1 MSLVLVALL
10 WLAMVARAYG
20 VSSFSLQV
28 CWLFW
33 PALIAV
39 AVVWWKKRKP
49 KFRVIAAAVIPVAL
63 VFGFTGATAHLN
75 PRLSNAANSFT
86 TLHLELESSGVER
99 FGHLPVRVVAPN
111 ELAGNG
117 ELLVKQQLPKCAN
130 FSLSGNFLMVPPS
143 DKSTATNQFLLRA
156 QGEPEIACKANPLDW
171 IDSAGAAARNNTAQ
185 AVRGIS
191 QDSKALVL
199 GLTDGDTQFLS
210 KPLNAQLKTLSL
222 THLNA
227 VSGAN
232 CAIVVTS
239 VFGLLALVGFGR
251 RSRVLGALVALAA
264 YLVLVGNQPSVIR
277 AAAMACIALFA
288 VATGKRALGLN
299 VLALGV
305 LLLLGIFPNLAV
317 NFGFALSALATWGV
331 IQLAPAVQQKLQAV
345 IPNWLALMVAVSLS
359 AQLACL
365 PVLVLLQTNY
375 SLFSTLANVL
385 VEPAVPII
393 TVLGVVGALVA
404 QIWAPLATPLFWLA
418 SIPAQYLVGVAR
430 YFSSIPASINWP
442 AGALGVALAIALVW
456 AVAQFTL
463 GSGKSRWFALTAVL
477 TIFVGFASAGVS
489 GYFKSSGFASGDWFY
504 VACDVG
510 QGDATVI
517 RSQGHV
523 AVIDAGR
530 EPEPVNACLKR
541 LGVQQIDLLLLTH
554 FDLDHVGGV
563 AGVLDHR
570 QIQQAFF
577 TAFIDDRPGA
587 QATQETVASAG
598 IPIRQVAQGDAGN
611 LGDFQW
617 LVLSPHAGGADALDS
632 NDGSVT
638 MFFHSA
644 RVNIVTL
651 ADLPETG
658 QIRLAKERYA
668 WWRSDY
674 RRQPLIMKVSHHG
687 SADQFPEFIE
697 WLRPQVATVSVG
709 LGNTYGHPTKRTL
722 DLLHHTGALVL
733 RTDLQG
739 ALSLSFA
746 GDRLV
751 WGAAGAK

>member
-1 MSLVLVALL
+1 MALILVGLL
-10 WLAMVARAYG
+10 WMAMAARAFG
-20 VSSFSLQV
+20 LGAAQ
-28 CWLFW
+28 LFW
-33 PALIAV
+33 PVLIAV
-39 AVVWWKKRKP
+39 IVVYWKRRKSS
-49 KFRVIAAAVIPVAL
+49 FRAIAAALIPVAL
-63 VFGFTGATAHLN
+63 VFGVTDATSVQN
-75 PRLSNAANSFT
+75 PRLAEAANQFT
-86 TLHLELESSGVER
+86 TLHLELQSSGSPR
-99 FGHLPVRVVAPN
+99 FGHLPVRVLVPAK
-111 ELAGNG
+111 LAGNG
-117 ELLVKQQLPKCAN
+117 ELLVKQQLPECAS
-130 FSLSGNFLMVPPS
+130 FSMRGNFLMVPPS
-143 DKSTATNQFLLRA
+143 GHSSAMNRFLLRA
-156 QGEPEIACKANPLDW
+156 QGETEIQCRENLLDW
-171 IDSAGAAARNNTAQ
+171 VSSAGTTARNNTAQ
-185 AVRGIS
+185 AVLGIS

-239 VFGLLALVGFGR
+239 VFGLLALIGLGR
-251 RSRVLGALVALAA
+251 RSRALGAFVALAA
-264 YLVLVGNQPSVIR
+264 YLVLVGEQPSVIR

-299 VLALGV
+299 ILALGV
-305 LLLLGIFPNLAV
+305 LLLLGAFPDLAV
-317 NFGFALSALATWGV
+317 NYGFALSALATWGV

-345 IPNWLALMVAVSLS
+345 MPNWLALMVAVSLS

-375 SLFSTLANVL
+375 SVFSTVANVL

-418 SIPAQYLVGVAR
+418 SIPAQYLVGVTR

-442 AGALGVALAIALVW
+442 AGALGVSLAIALVW

-463 GSGKSRWFALTAVL
+463 GAGKTRWLALAAVMA
-477 TIFVGFASAGVS
+477 IFIGFASSGVAS
-489 GYFKSSGFASGDWFY
+489 FFKSSGFASGEWFY

-530 EPEPVNACLKR
+530 EPEPVNSCLTR
-541 LGVQQIDLLLLTH
+541 LGVQQIDLLVLTH

-563 AGVLDHR
+563 AGVIDHR
-570 QIQQAFF
+570 QIKQAFF
-577 TAFIDDRPGA
+577 TSFIDDRPGA
-587 QATQETVASAG
+587 QATQNSVASAG
-598 IPIRQVAQGDAGN
+598 IPIRQVSQGDSGS
-611 LGDFQW
+611 LGEFQW

-658 QIRLAKERYA
+658 QMRLAKERFA
-668 WWRSDY
+668 WWRSEY
-674 RRQPLIMKVSHHG
+674 REQPLILKVSHHG

-722 DLLHHTGALVL
+722 DLLRDTGALVL

-739 ALSLSFA
+739 SLSLSFA

>member
-1 MSLVLVALL
+1 MSLVLVGLL
-10 WLAMVARAYG
+10 WLAMAARAFGLGAY
-20 VSSFSLQV
+20 Q
-28 CWLFW
+28 LFW
-33 PALIAV
+33 PLLLAFAV
-39 AVVWWKKRKP
+39 IWWKGWKPRIRK
-49 KFRVIAAAVIPVAL
+49 VAAAVIPVAL
-63 VFGFTGATAHLN
+63 VFGITGATAHLN
-75 PRLSNAANSFT
+75 PQITESANRFE
-86 TLHLELESSGVER
+86 TLPLELESNGVER
-99 FGHLPVRVVAPN
+99 FGHLPVSVLAPAR
-111 ELAGNG
+111 LAGNG
-117 ELLVKQQLPKCAN
+117 ELLFKQPLPECDS
-130 FSLSGNFLMVPPS
+130 FSVSGDFLMVPPS
-143 DKSTATNQFLLRA
+143 EHSTAQNQFLLRA
-156 QGEPEIACKANPLDW
+156 QGKPHIQCRKSALDW
-171 IDSAGAAARNNTAQ
+171 ISSAGTTARNKTAE
-185 AVRGIS
+185 AVLGIS
-191 QDSKALVL
+191 DDSKALVL

-232 CAIVVTS
+232 CAIVVTA

-251 RSRVLGALVALAA
+251 RIRVFGALFALAA

-277 AAAMACIALFA
+277 AAAMACIALLA
-288 VATGKRALGLN
+288 VSTGRRALGLN
-299 VLALGV
+299 VLGLGV
-305 LLLLGIFPNLAV
+305 LLLLCVFPNLAV

-331 IQLAPAVQQKLQAV
+331 IQLAPAVQEKLQV
-345 IPNWLALMVAVSLS
+345 ILPNWLALMVAVSIS

-375 SLFSTLANVL
+375 SVFSTVANVL

-404 QIWAPLATPLFWLA
+404 QIWVPLATPLFWLA
-418 SIPAQYLVGVAR
+418 SIPAQYLVGITR
-430 YFSSIPASINWP
+430 YFSSIPAYIDWP
-442 AGALGVALAIALVW
+442 AGGLGVTLAIALVW
-456 AVAQFTL
+456 SVAQFTL
-463 GSGKSRWFALTAVL
+463 GHGKSRWFALIAIMA
-477 TIFVGFASAGVS
+477 IFVGFASAGVA
-489 GYFKSSGFASGDWFY
+489 GYFKSSGFASGEWFY

-530 EPEPVNACLKR
+530 DPEPVNSCLRR
-541 LGVQQIDLLLLTH
+541 LGVQQIDLLVLTH

-570 QIQQAFF
+570 QIKQAFF
-577 TAFIDDRPGA
+577 TSFIDDRPGA
-587 QATQETVASAG
+587 QATQDAVAKAG
-598 IPIRQVAQGDAGN
+598 IPVRKVSQGDSGT
-611 LGDFQW
+611 LGEFDW

-638 MFFHSA
+638 MYFHSA
-644 RVNIVTL
+644 RVNIITL

-658 QIRLAKERYA
+658 QLRLANERFT
-668 WWRSDY
+668 WWRSEY

-697 WLRPQVATVSVG
+697 WLKPQVATISVG
-709 LGNTYGHPTKRTL
+709 LGNTYGHPTQRTL
-722 DLLHHTGALVL
+722 NLLRATGSQIL

-739 ALSLSFA
+739 AISLSFA
-746 GDRLV
+746 GNGLV

>member
-1 MSLVLVALL
+1 MAIVLVALL
-10 WLAMVARAYG
+10 WMAMAAREFGLGAA
-20 VSSFSLQV
+20 Q
-28 CWLFW
+28 LFW
-33 PALIAV
+33 PVLIVVAAL
-39 AVVWWKKRKP
+39 WWKKLKP
-49 KFRVIAAAVIPVAL
+49 GFKAMAAALIPVAL
-63 VFGFTGATAHLN
+63 VFGVTEATSIQN
-75 PRLSNAANSFT
+75 PRLAEVANQFT
-86 TLHLELESSGVER
+86 TLQLELQSSGSPR
-99 FGHLPVRVVAPN
+99 FGHLPVRVLAPAK
-111 ELAGNG
+111 LAGNG
-117 ELLVKQQLPKCAN
+117 ELLVKQQLPDCAS
-130 FSLSGNFLMVPPS
+130 FSMRGEFLMVPPS
-143 DKSTATNQFLLRA
+143 GQSTVINQFLLRA
-156 QGEPEIACKANPLDW
+156 QGETKIKCLENVW
-171 IDSAGAAARNNTAQ
+171 FSSAGKAARNNTAQ
-185 AVRGIS
+185 AVLGIS
-191 QDSKALVL
+191 QDAKALVL

-210 KPLNAQLKTLSL
+210 KPLNAQLKSLSL

-239 VFGLLALVGFGR
+239 AFGLLALVGLGR
-251 RSRVLGALVALAA
+251 RSRAFGALVALSA

-288 VATGKRALGLN
+288 VSTGKRALGLN

-305 LLLLGIFPNLAV
+305 LLLLSAFPDLAV

-345 IPNWLALMVAVSLS
+345 MPNWLALMVAVSLS

-375 SLFSTLANVL
+375 SLFSTVANVL

-393 TVLGVVGALVA
+393 TVLGVLAALVA
-404 QIWAPLATPLFWLA
+404 QIWAPLASPLFWLA
-418 SIPAQYLVGVAR
+418 SIPAQYLVGVTR
-430 YFSSIPASINWP
+430 YFSSIPAAINWP

-456 AVAQFTL
+456 AVAQFAL
-463 GSGKSRWFALTAVL
+463 GAGKSRWFALAAVL
-477 TIFVGFASAGVS
+477 AIFIGFASSGVAGF
-489 GYFKSSGFASGDWFY
+489 FKSSGFASGEWFY

-530 EPEPVNACLKR
+530 EPEPVNSCLRR
-541 LGVQQIDLLLLTH
+541 LGVQQIDLLVLTH

-563 AGVLDHR
+563 SGVLDHR
-570 QIQQAFF
+570 QIKQAFF

-587 QATQETVASAG
+587 QATQNTVVSAG
-598 IPIRQVAQGDAGN
+598 IPIRQVSQGDSGI
-611 LGDFQW
+611 LGEFQW

-658 QIRLAKERYA
+658 QMRLAKERFT
-668 WWRSDY
+668 WWRSKY
-674 RRQPLIMKVSHHG
+674 RKQPLILKVSHHG
-687 SADQFPEFIE
+687 SADQFPELIE

-722 DLLHHTGALVL
+722 DLLHDTGSLVL

-746 GDRLV
+746 AGKLV
-751 WGAAGAK
+751 WGAAGAN